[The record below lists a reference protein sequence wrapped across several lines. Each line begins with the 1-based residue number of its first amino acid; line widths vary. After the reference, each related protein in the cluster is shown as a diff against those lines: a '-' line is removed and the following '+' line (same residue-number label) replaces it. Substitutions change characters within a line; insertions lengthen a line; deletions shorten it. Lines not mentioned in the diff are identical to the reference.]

1 MPLSPARRKCPKISP
16 MPQRNA
22 QRPPPY
28 STDRRTL
35 EREVVVEVFR
45 ASGPG
50 GQHVNKTQSAMRLT
64 HLPSG
69 VVVMSQ
75 DSPSQFRNR
84 ETAFR
89 RLAERLERLNYVP
102 KKRVPTRPT
111 AASRRRRIEAKKL
124 RTATK

>member
-1 MPLSPARRKCPKISP
+1 MTTRKPL
-16 MPQRNA
+16 
-22 QRPPPY
+22 RPPPY
-28 STDRRTL
+28 ATDRKTL
-35 EREVVVEVFR
+35 EGEVEVDVFR

-50 GQHVNKTQSAMRLT
+50 GQHVNKTESALRLT
-64 HLPSG
+64 HWPSG
-69 VVVMSQ
+69 VVVTSQ

-84 ETAFR
+84 ETAYK

-124 RTATK
+124 RTATKKTRGRVRHDE

>member
-1 MPLSPARRKCPKISP
+1 

-84 ETAFR
+84 ETAFK
-89 RLAERLERLNYVP
+89 RLVERLQRLNYVP
-102 KKRVPTRPT
+102 KKRVATKPGR
-111 AASRRRRIEAKKL
+111 AAKERRIGEKKL
-124 RTATK
+124 RAATKRTRGRVKGDE